1 LTQISGIGIMKEMK
15 SPGRAHKRLL
25 RNIDAWFA
33 SVRRTQ
39 ASQMQ
44 CGRGC
49 ALCCYGLFDIS
60 LPDALEVMEGF
71 SKLPDET
78 RAQVAARSAEIQA
91 VIAKAAPELER
102 PFLLSALNEERI
114 DEIVDRAGGQRCPF
128 LGEENQ
134 CLIYEHRPLACRLE
148 GAPMVDAR
156 DGLFGDWCGLNFT
169 NGVPSDALQDLCQAY
184 YGIQEVEDRCAE
196 SLSQARWGRGQSR
209 LTTFIPSL
217 VVEYEAFWLSA
228 FGPMP
233 LRLPE
238 RQGSRIRQAPRGNHE
253 MD

>member
-1 LTQISGIGIMKEMK
+1 MKEMK

-114 DEIVDRAGGQRCPF
+114 ERNRRSSGRPALPVSRR
-128 LGEENQ
+128 GE
-134 CLIYEHRPLACRLE
+134 
-148 GAPMVDAR
+148 
-156 DGLFGDWCGLNFT
+156 
-169 NGVPSDALQDLCQAY
+169 
-184 YGIQEVEDRCAE
+184 
-196 SLSQARWGRGQSR
+196 
-209 LTTFIPSL
+209 
-217 VVEYEAFWLSA
+217 
-228 FGPMP
+228 PMP
-233 LRLPE
+233 Y
-238 RQGSRIRQAPRGNHE
+238 I
-253 MD
+253 

>member
-1 LTQISGIGIMKEMK
+1 MKEMK
-15 SPGRAHKRLL
+15 SPSRAHGKLL

-60 LPDALEVMEGF
+60 LPDALEVMEGL
-71 SKLPDET
+71 SKLPDAT
-78 RAQVAARSAEIQA
+78 RAQVSARSAEVQA
-91 VIAKAAPELER
+91 VIARVAPELER

-114 DEIVDRAGGQRCPF
+114 DEIVDRAGSPRCPF
-128 LGEENQ
+128 LGEENE

-148 GAPMVDAR
+148 GAPMVDVR
-156 DGLFGDWCGLNFT
+156 DGLFGDWCELNFT
-169 NGVPSDALQDLCQAY
+169 NGVPSDAIQDLRQDY
-184 YGIQEVEDRCAE
+184 YEIQEVEEKCAE
-196 SLSQARWGRGQSR
+196 SLSQARWGQRHRR

-217 VVEYEAFWLSA
+217 VVEYEAFWLPA
-228 FGPMP
+228 FGPDAA
-233 LRLPE
+233 LPAGGRE
-238 RQGSRIRQAPRGNHE
+238 GSRNRQAPKGNHE